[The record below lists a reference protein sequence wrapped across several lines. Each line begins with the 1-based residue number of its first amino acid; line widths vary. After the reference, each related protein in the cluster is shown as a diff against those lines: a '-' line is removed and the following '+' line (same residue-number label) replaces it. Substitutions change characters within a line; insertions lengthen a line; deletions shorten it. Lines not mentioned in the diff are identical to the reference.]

1 MRQVECWGGRQGMG
15 MEAVLEE
22 GIWVRIKVQQLVWG
36 RLPSVEEVSGNKEM
50 EDSKRTELMIDK

>member
-1 MRQVECWGGRQGMG
+1 MG